1 MPAPQLHKHNINQ
14 ERAKAA
20 WTYANRPS
28 KKGNNYSGNTK
39 KLPTYVVNT
48 GILNT
53 IAFAYNKGDWK
64 QLYEDIQDWLLKEP
78 QELIKHK
85 LEANASKGNRALI
98 ETLLELNDNE
108 LRQVK
113 SEVLA
118 LFTWLRRFVKD

>member
-1 MPAPQLHKHNINQ
+1 MATQQLNKHNINQ

-20 WTYANRPS
+20 WDYANRPN
-28 KKGNNYSGNTK
+28 KKGSNYSSNAK
-39 KLPTYVVNT
+39 KLPMYVINT

-53 IAFAYNKGDWK
+53 MAFAYNKSDWK
-64 QLYEDIQDWLLKEP
+64 QLYEDIQDWFLKEP
-78 QELIKHK
+78 QELIKGK
-85 LEANASKGNRALI
+85 LASNASKGDKAFI

>member
-1 MPAPQLHKHNINQ
+1 MATQQLHKHNINQ

-20 WTYANRPS
+20 WKYAEAS
-28 KKGNNYSGNTK
+28 KNNGNYGSYAK
-39 KLPTYVVNT
+39 KFPMYVMNT
-48 GILNT
+48 GLLNAV
-53 IAFAYNKGDWK
+53 AFAYNKSDWK
-64 QLYEDIQDWLLKEP
+64 QLYKDVQDWFSKEP
-78 QELIKHK
+78 QELIKSK
-85 LEANASKGNRALI
+85 LAANASKGDKALI